1 VLCCAVLRCAVCA
14 AAVVAVTVIAHT
26 AAKAEEFAL
35 LPRLLNWQQ
44 RGLLQL
50 QLHTTRSH
58 DASVALQQ
66 QHCDS
71 PTQQQQPPLDV
82 TQGRVQLTHLQQALQ
97 QLQGNGP
104 DVDAYVC
111 GPPVMTDEV
120 VSLLQQLGMPN
131 SSIWTEKWW

>member
-1 VLCCAVLRCAVCA
+1 MLCCTALFVS
-14 AAVVAVTVIAHT
+14 AAVAAVAVNAYT

-35 LPRLLNWQQ
+35 LPRLLGWQQ

-50 QLHTTRSH
+50 QLHTTRSQN
-58 DASVALQQ
+58 ANMAMQQ

-71 PTQQQQPPLDV
+71 PTQQQQPPLDA
-82 TQGRVQLTHLQQALQ
+82 TRGRIQLADLQQALQ
-97 QLQGNGP
+97 QLQGICP

-120 VSLLQQLGMPN
+120 VSLLQQLGMP
-131 SSIWTEKWW
+131 SSCIRTEKWW